1 MQNNR
6 DFSHSIDSGNSAG
19 NGGARRKA
27 ASMVSRYILFGVLT
41 TAVNVC
47 AFRLLRAVRVPLT
60 VSVAA
65 AWVISVAFAFVTNRS
80 FVFRPDADA
89 AGNADAAG
97 KYKAEPPKA
106 ETPRAVVREAALFLA
121 ARVFSGAVDLA
132 LMAAFSGRAAL
143 GTDTAAGETALKLLA
158 NVVVVIINFALS
170 KAIVFKRRCAGV

>member
-47 AFRLLRAVRVPLT
+47 AFRLLRAARVPLSAAVT
-60 VSVAA
+60 A

-89 AGNADAAG
+89 AAKAAASA
-97 KYKAEPPKA
+97 KHQAESPKA
-106 ETPRAVVREAALFLA
+106 ETPRAGVHDAALFLA

-143 GTDTAAGETALKLLA
+143 GTDTQAGETVLKLLA
-158 NVVVVIINFALS
+158 NVIVVILNFILS
-170 KAIVFKRRCAGV
+170 KTVVFKRRCAGV

>member
-1 MQNNR
+1 MQNNS

-19 NGGARRKA
+19 NDGAQKTCAPHGRA
-27 ASMVSRYILFGVLT
+27 ASMLFRYILFGVLT

-47 AFRLLRAVRVPLT
+47 VFSLLRAARVPLT

-65 AWVISVAFAFVTNRS
+65 AWGISVAFAFVTNRS

-89 AGNADAAG
+89 PVQHNDAE
-97 KYKAEPPKA
+97 KAEPR
-106 ETPRAVVREAALFLA
+106 RAVLREAALFLA
-121 ARVFSGAVDLA
+121 ARVFSGAVDVV

-143 GTDTAAGETALKLLA
+143 GTDTQAGETVLKLLA
-158 NVVVVIINFALS
+158 NVIVVILNFILS